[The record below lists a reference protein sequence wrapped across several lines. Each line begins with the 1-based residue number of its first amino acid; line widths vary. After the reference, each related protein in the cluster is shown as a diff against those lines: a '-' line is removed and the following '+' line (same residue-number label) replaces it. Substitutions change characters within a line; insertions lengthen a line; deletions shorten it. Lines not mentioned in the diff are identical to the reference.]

1 MAGRMDET
9 ILPITQG
16 IKFIRRRRSWK
27 RGAEGI
33 HPGNLSCKSVF
44 WECGSREGDT
54 SWLWPQKRSELDPWF
69 GRKVKL
75 VKKNVKK
82 KKTVKRAKK
91 KSATKAKLKR
101 SKLEE
106 KMAEFG
112 RQVAAL
118 EMKARRA
125 SADTRQGIEAAIK
138 ELQPKAGQVQEKL
151 DQMKSAGAAG
161 WGDIALGID
170 SAIDELKEAYRKA
183 ASRFK

>member
-1 MAGRMDET
+1 ME
-9 ILPITQG
+9 
-16 IKFIRRRRSWK
+16 
-27 RGAEGI
+27 
-33 HPGNLSCKSVF
+33 
-44 WECGSREGDT
+44 
-54 SWLWPQKRSELDPWF
+54 
-69 GRKVKL
+69 
-75 VKKNVKK
+75 KKNVKK
-82 KKTVKRAKK
+82 KKTKQR
-91 KSATKAKLKR
+91 ATKAKLKR

-118 EMKARRA
+118 EMKARRV
-125 SADTRQGIEAAIK
+125 SADTREEIEAAIK
-138 ELQPKAGQVQEKL
+138 ELQTKAGQVQEKL

>member
-1 MAGRMDET
+1 MV
-9 ILPITQG
+9 
-16 IKFIRRRRSWK
+16 K
-27 RGAEGI
+27 
-33 HPGNLSCKSVF
+33 KSVK
-44 WECGSREGDT
+44 
-54 SWLWPQKRSELDPWF
+54 Q
-69 GRKVKL
+69 
-75 VKKNVKK
+75 
-82 KKTVKRAKK
+82 KKTVKKAGKK
-91 KSATKAKLKR
+91 RATKVKLTR

-118 EMKARRA
+118 EMKARRVG
-125 SADTRQGIEAAIK
+125 ADTRKEIEAAIK
-138 ELQPKAGQVQEKL
+138 ELQPKAGQVQKKL

>member
-1 MAGRMDET
+1 LA
-9 ILPITQG
+9 
-16 IKFIRRRRSWK
+16 
-27 RGAEGI
+27 
-33 HPGNLSCKSVF
+33 
-44 WECGSREGDT
+44 
-54 SWLWPQKRSELDPWF
+54 
-69 GRKVKL
+69 
-75 VKKNVKK
+75 KKNVKK
-82 KKTVKRAKK
+82 KKTVKKAKK
-91 KSATKAKLKR
+91 KRATKAKLKR

-118 EMKARRA
+118 EMKARRV
-125 SADTRQGIEAAIK
+125 SADTRKEIEAAI
-138 ELQPKAGQVQEKL
+138 ELQPKAGQIQKKL

>member
-1 MAGRMDET
+1 M
-9 ILPITQG
+9 
-16 IKFIRRRRSWK
+16 
-27 RGAEGI
+27 
-33 HPGNLSCKSVF
+33 
-44 WECGSREGDT
+44 
-54 SWLWPQKRSELDPWF
+54 
-69 GRKVKL
+69 

-82 KKTVKRAKK
+82 KKTVKKAKK
-91 KSATKAKLKR
+91 KRATKAKLKR

-118 EMKARRA
+118 EMKARRV
-125 SADTRQGIEAAIK
+125 SADTRKEIEAAIK
-138 ELQPKAGQVQEKL
+138 ELQPKGGQVKEKL
-151 DQMKSAGAAG
+151 EQSKSAGCAG

>member
-1 MAGRMDET
+1 M
-9 ILPITQG
+9 
-16 IKFIRRRRSWK
+16 
-27 RGAEGI
+27 
-33 HPGNLSCKSVF
+33 
-44 WECGSREGDT
+44 
-54 SWLWPQKRSELDPWF
+54 
-69 GRKVKL
+69 

-82 KKTVKRAKK
+82 KKTVKKAKK

-118 EMKARRA
+118 EMKARRV
-125 SADTRQGIEAAIK
+125 SADTRKEIEAAIK
-138 ELQPKAGQVQEKL
+138 ELQPKAGQVQKKL

-183 ASRFK
+183 TSRFK